1 MSTVTEQQDNNVTNR
16 LNINVTQQ
24 ANSITSKIQAIKE
37 SAKKSLTNTDDYF
50 DEVSK
55 YLINVN
61 VIREQNKLHNDE
73 KSSLV
78 LNEFIAEKEEIEKR
92 YEGTAKLD
100 EKLSELEMAYFKYAK
115 KNASYDRLGKA
126 TLFYD
131 AITDMYVRISRYVDV
146 DKDGAK
152 HDRIRTDR
160 FKPATINKYIDLESK
175 KLAGV
180 HIDTKFRTTILRNF
194 KPYIKEFAPL
204 KPAFYGEF
212 FNTYKPNG
220 FLDVHVKNILNIE
233 KFVEISMPQRYPII
247 NALLENI
254 APYIDE
260 RVFLLNWLST
270 ILNTAKK
277 TKTAIILK
285 GIQRTGKG
293 VFASKIIEYAM
304 HESNCFVATNA
315 NLSDNFNSYLEDKL
329 FITFD
334 EVKGDFHKDK
344 DIANKIK
351 LIVSEENISIRTM
364 HTNPYMIRFAANCI
378 FLSNEDL
385 PIPMDQSD
393 ERLSV
398 IETNSKTLYQVA
410 QGLNLDLTQFIELL
424 EKERDAF
431 LVHLKMCKFNKQLAM
446 STIQNK
452 TKKAIQ
458 DATSTTQAVL
468 KTAFRSQDIETIS
481 EILEE
486 AIQDTENET
495 FIKAETE
502 TLINGEYGAS
512 KVKKQIPFPHTNI
525 NMKIMFIEEFKAGLL
540 SNTSLKWFSIVTNIE
555 HILKSDTKFGNFWNL
570 VLNQA
575 TLIKLKWEENR
586 NIEGTLTMVE
596 LTQSEKFRA
605 VNQHEELTTFH
616 FNQKTFV
623 FTGKKTAVEMSE
635 DIF

>member
-1 MSTVTEQQDNNVTNR
+1 MSNETQQLQNTVTSQTNN
-16 LNINVTQQ
+16 I
-24 ANSITSKIQAIKE
+24 ASKIQAIKD
-37 SAKKSLTNTDDYF
+37 SAKMSLTSDDDYF
-50 DEVSK
+50 NKVSN
-55 YLINVN
+55 YLIDVSL
-61 VIREQNKLHNDE
+61 IREQNKLHNDG
-73 KSSLV
+73 KSSAILS
-78 LNEFIAEKEEIEKR
+78 EFIEEKKEIEKR
-92 YEGTAKLD
+92 YDGTAKLD
-100 EKLSELEMAYFKYAK
+100 EKLGELEMAYFKYAK
-115 KNASYDRLGKA
+115 KNASYDRLGQA

-131 AITDMYVRISRYVDV
+131 SITDTYVRISRYTDT
-146 DKDGAK
+146 DRDGTE

-220 FLDVHVKNILNIE
+220 FLDVQVENILQIE

-277 TKTAIILK
+277 TKTAVILK

-364 HTNPYMIRFAANCI
+364 HTNPYMIRFTANCI

-398 IETNSKTLYQVA
+398 IETKSKTLFQVA
-410 QGLNLDLTQFIELL
+410 QGMNLDLTQFIELL

-486 AIQDTENET
+486 AIQDTKD
-495 FIKAETE
+495 I
-502 TLINGEYGAS
+502 TLIKSEVESLVSGEYEMT
-512 KVKKQIPFPHTNI
+512 KIKKTIPFSTTNI
-525 NMKIMFIEEFKAGLL
+525 NMKTMFIEEFKAGLL
-540 SNTSLKWFSIVTNIE
+540 SNTSLRWFSIVTNIE

-586 NIEGTLTMVE
+586 SIDGTINKIEM
-596 LTQSEKFRA
+596 TQSEKFRA
-605 VNQHEELTTFH
+605 VNQHTDLDTFH
-616 FNQKTFV
+616 FNKKTFT
-623 FTGKKTAVEMSE
+623 FIGKNTAVEILE

>member
-1 MSTVTEQQDNNVTNR
+1 MSTVTEQQDTS
-16 LNINVTQQ
+16 VTQQ

-37 SAKKSLTNTDDYF
+37 SAKQTLTNADDYF
-50 DEVSK
+50 NKVNE

-61 VIREQNKLHNDE
+61 TIREQNKLHNDG
-73 KSSLV
+73 KSSIIF
-78 LNEFIAEKEEIEKR
+78 NEFIEEKKDIEKR
-92 YEGTAKLD
+92 YEGTSKLD

-131 AITDMYVRISRYVDV
+131 SITDTYVRISRYTDT
-146 DKDGAK
+146 DRDGTE

-204 KPAFYGEF
+204 KPAFFGEF

-220 FLDVHVKNILNIE
+220 FLDVQVENILHVE
-233 KFVEISMPQRYPII
+233 KFVEISMPQRYPAI

-364 HTNPYMIRFAANCI
+364 HTNPYMIRFTANCI

-398 IETNSKTLYQVA
+398 IETKSKTLFQVA
-410 QGLNLDLTQFIELL
+410 QGMNLDLTQFIELL

-431 LVHLKMCKFNKQLAM
+431 LIHLKMCKFNKQLAM

-468 KTAFRSQDIETIS
+468 KTAFRSQDLETIS
-481 EILEE
+481 EILDE
-486 AIQDTENET
+486 AIQDTKDIT
-495 FIKAETE
+495 LVKADVES
-502 TLINGEYGAS
+502 LVSGEYEMT
-512 KVKKQIPFPHTNI
+512 KVKKTIPFPHTNI
-525 NMKIMFIEEFKAGLL
+525 NMKIMFMEEFKAGLL

-555 HILKSDTKFGNFWNL
+555 HILKADTKFGNFWNL

-586 NIEGTLTMVE
+586 SIDGAMKLVE
-596 LTQSEKFRA
+596 FTQSEKFRA
-605 VNQHEELTTFH
+605 VDQHAELSTFH

-623 FTGKKTAVEMSE
+623 FTGKKTAVEMIE

>member
-1 MSTVTEQQDNNVTNR
+1 MSTVTEQQDTS
-16 LNINVTQQ
+16 VTQQ
-24 ANSITSKIQAIKE
+24 ANTITSKIQAIKE
-37 SAKKSLTNTDDYF
+37 SAKQTLTNADDYF
-50 DEVSK
+50 NKVNE

-61 VIREQNKLHNDE
+61 TIREQNKLHNDA
-73 KSSLV
+73 KSSSIFD
-78 LNEFIAEKEEIEKR
+78 EFMEEKKEIEKR

-100 EKLSELEMAYFKYAK
+100 EKLGELELAYFKYAK
-115 KNASYDRLGKA
+115 KNASYDRLGQA

-131 AITDMYVRISRYVDV
+131 SITDTYVRVSTYTDTDR
-146 DKDGAK
+146 DGTE

-175 KLAGV
+175 RLAGV
-180 HIDTKFRTTILRNF
+180 HIDTKYRTTILRNF

-220 FLDVHVKNILNIE
+220 FLDIQVENILHVE
-233 KFVEISMPQRYPII
+233 KFVEISMPQRYPAI

-364 HTNPYMIRFAANCI
+364 HTNPYMIRFTANCI

-398 IETNSKTLYQVA
+398 IETKSKTLFQVA
-410 QGLNLDLTQFIELL
+410 QGMNLDLTQFIELL

-431 LVHLKMCKFNKQLAM
+431 LIHLKMCKFNKQLAM

-468 KTAFRSQDIETIS
+468 KTAFRSQDLETIS
-481 EILEE
+481 EILDE
-486 AIQDTENET
+486 AIQDTKDIT
-495 FIKAETE
+495 LVKAEVE
-502 TLINGEYGAS
+502 SLVSGEYEMT
-512 KVKKQIPFPHTNI
+512 KVKKTIPFPHTNI
-525 NMKIMFIEEFKAGLL
+525 NMKIMFMEEFKAGLL

-555 HILKSDTKFGNFWNL
+555 HILKADTKFGNFWNL

-586 NIEGTLTMVE
+586 NIDGVMKLIEF
-596 LTQSEKFRA
+596 TQSEKFRA
-605 VNQHEELTTFH
+605 VDQHKELNTFH

-623 FTGKKTAVEMSE
+623 FTGKKTAIEMVE

>member
-1 MSTVTEQQDNNVTNR
+1 MTSIREKIEKIKDSAKQNLTVTSDSYNLVGQYINNV
-16 LNINVTQQ
+16 
-24 ANSITSKIQAIKE
+24 
-37 SAKKSLTNTDDYF
+37 
-50 DEVSK
+50 VS
-55 YLINVN
+55 
-61 VIREQNKLHNDE
+61 IREQNKLHNEDESAHALQRFYDE
-73 KSSLV
+73 KKAIEADYELRKAEMTIQDKMKQIEQTYVRYARKKASL
-78 LNEFIAEKEEIEKR
+78 
-92 YEGTAKLD
+92 
-100 EKLSELEMAYFKYAK
+100 
-115 KNASYDRLGKA
+115 DRLGKA

-131 AITDMYVRISRYVDV
+131 AITDMYVRISRYIDI
-146 DKDGAK
+146 DTNGTE

-160 FKPATINKYIDLESK
+160 FKPITINKFIDLESK

-180 HIDTKFRTTILRNF
+180 HIDTKLRGFILREF

-204 KPAFYGEF
+204 KPAFYGEY
-212 FNTYKPNG
+212 FNTYVPNG
-220 FLDVHVKNILNIE
+220 FLDVKVNNILS
-233 KFVEISMPQRYPII
+233 VENFTEITMPQRYPII
-247 NALLENI
+247 NALMENI

-293 VFASKIIEYAM
+293 VFSSKIIEYAM

-364 HTNPYMIRFAANCI
+364 HTNPYMIRFTANCI

-398 IETNSKTLYQVA
+398 IETKSRTLIQVA
-410 QGLNLDLTQFIELL
+410 RSMGYEMTEFISLL
-424 EKERDAF
+424 EKERDEF

-446 STIQNK
+446 STIKNK

-458 DATSTTQAVL
+458 DATSTTQSVL

-486 AIQDTENET
+486 AIQDTRDT
-495 FIKAETE
+495 ILIKAEVE
-502 TLINGEYGAS
+502 ASIEGEYGKV

-525 NMKIMFIEEFKAGLL
+525 NMKSMFMDEFRAGLI
-540 SNTSLKWFSIVTNIE
+540 SNTSLKWFSNITNIE

-575 TLIKLKWEENR
+575 TLIKLKWKEDR
-586 NIEGTLTMVE
+586 NINNSMTSTPLSH
-596 LTQSEKFRA
+596 SEKFRA
-605 VNQHEELTTFH
+605 INQHEDLKTFY
-616 FNQKTFV
+616 FNSKVFV
-623 FTGKKTAVEMSE
+623 FTGAKTAIEQEE

>member
-1 MSTVTEQQDNNVTNR
+1 MNS
-16 LNINVTQQ
+16 VTQQ
-24 ANSITSKIQAIKE
+24 ANSITSKIQAIRD
-37 SAKKSLTNTDDYF
+37 SAKKNLTPSDDYF
-50 DEVSK
+50 NQVGEH
-55 YLINVN
+55 LLTVN
-61 VIREQNKLHNDE
+61 AIREKSKLHNED
-73 KSSLV
+73 KSALTF
-78 LNEFIAEKEEIEKR
+78 NEFVEEKKDIERR
-92 YEGTAKLD
+92 YEGTK
-100 EKLSELEMAYFKYAK
+100 EKEALQLKMKELEMAYFKYAK

-126 TLFYD
+126 TLFFD
-131 AITDMYVRISRYVDV
+131 AVTDMFVRISRYIDI
-146 DKDGAK
+146 DKDGTE

-160 FKPATINKYIDLESK
+160 FKQSVINRYIDLESK
-175 KLAGV
+175 KLTGV
-180 HIDTKFRTTILRNF
+180 HIDTKLRTTILRNF
-194 KPYIKEFAPL
+194 KPYIKEFTPL

-220 FLDVHVKNILNIE
+220 FLDVRVKNVLSVENFIE
-233 KFVEISMPQRYPII
+233 ITMPQRYPVI

-293 VFASKIIEYAM
+293 VFSSKIIEYAM

-364 HTNPYMIRFAANCI
+364 HTNPYMIRFTANCI

-398 IETNSKTLYQVA
+398 IETKSRTLLQVA
-410 QGLNLDLTQFIELL
+410 RSMGYELTEFISLL

-431 LVHLKMCKFNKQLAM
+431 LVHLKMCKFSVPLAM
-446 STIQNK
+446 STIKNK

-458 DATSTTQAVL
+458 DATSTTQSVL
-468 KTAFRSQDIETIS
+468 KTAFRSQDLETID

-486 AIQDTENET
+486 AIQDTRNS
-495 FIKAETE
+495 
-502 TLINGEYGAS
+502 TLIKSEVEKSVQTEQGAM
-512 KVKKQIPFPHTNI
+512 KVKESIPFHHTNI
-525 NMKIMFIEEFKAGLL
+525 NMKSIFMEEFKAGLI
-540 SNTSLKWFSIVTNIE
+540 SNTSLKWFSNVTNIE

-575 TLIKLKWEENR
+575 TLIKLKWEDNL
-586 NIEGTLTMVE
+586 NTPEGVKLVPFTH
-596 LTQSEKFRA
+596 SEKFRA
-605 VNQHEELTTFH
+605 INQHEELKTFH

-623 FTGKKTAVEMSE
+623 FMGKKTAVELTQ

>member
-1 MSTVTEQQDNNVTNR
+1 MSTVTEQQDTS
-16 LNINVTQQ
+16 VTQQ
-24 ANSITSKIQAIKE
+24 ANTITSKIQAIKE
-37 SAKKSLTNTDDYF
+37 SAKQTLTNADDYF
-50 DEVSK
+50 NKVNE

-61 VIREQNKLHNDE
+61 TIREQNKLHNDA
-73 KSSLV
+73 KSSSIFD
-78 LNEFIAEKEEIEKR
+78 EFMEEKKEIEKR

-100 EKLSELEMAYFKYAK
+100 EKLGELELAYFKYAK
-115 KNASYDRLGKA
+115 KNASYDRLGQA

-131 AITDMYVRISRYVDV
+131 SITDTYVRISRYTDT
-146 DKDGAK
+146 DRDGTE

-175 KLAGV
+175 RLAGV
-180 HIDTKFRTTILRNF
+180 HIDTKYRTTILRNF

-220 FLDVHVKNILNIE
+220 FLDIQVENILHVE
-233 KFVEISMPQRYPII
+233 KFVEISMPQRYPAI

-304 HESNCFVATNA
+304 HESNCFIATNA

-364 HTNPYMIRFAANCI
+364 HTNPYMIRFTANCI

-398 IETNSKTLYQVA
+398 IETKSKTLFQVA
-410 QGLNLDLTQFIELL
+410 QGMNLDLTQFIELL

-468 KTAFRSQDIETIS
+468 KTAFRSQDLETIS
-481 EILEE
+481 EILDE
-486 AIQDTENET
+486 AIQDTKDIT
-495 FIKAETE
+495 LVKAEVE
-502 TLINGEYGAS
+502 SLVSGEYEMT
-512 KVKKQIPFPHTNI
+512 KVKKTIPFPHTNI
-525 NMKIMFIEEFKAGLL
+525 NMKIMFMEEFKAGLL

-555 HILKSDTKFGNFWNL
+555 HILKADTKFGNFWNL

-586 NIEGTLTMVE
+586 NIDGVMKLVE
-596 LTQSEKFRA
+596 FTQSEKFRA
-605 VNQHEELTTFH
+605 VDQHKELNTFH

-623 FTGKKTAVEMSE
+623 FTGKKTAIEMVE

>member
-1 MSTVTEQQDNNVTNR
+1 MSTVTEQQDTS
-16 LNINVTQQ
+16 VTQQ

-37 SAKKSLTNTDDYF
+37 SAKQTLTNADDYF
-50 DEVSK
+50 NKVNE

-61 VIREQNKLHNDE
+61 TIREQNKLHNDA
-73 KSSLV
+73 KSSSIFD
-78 LNEFIAEKEEIEKR
+78 EFMEEKKEIEKR

-100 EKLSELEMAYFKYAK
+100 EKLGELELAYFKYAK
-115 KNASYDRLGKA
+115 KNASYDRLGQA

-131 AITDMYVRISRYVDV
+131 SITDTYVRISRYTDT
-146 DKDGAK
+146 DRDGTE

-175 KLAGV
+175 RLAGV
-180 HIDTKFRTTILRNF
+180 HIDTKYRTTILRNF

-220 FLDVHVKNILNIE
+220 FLDIQVENILHVE
-233 KFVEISMPQRYPII
+233 KFIEISMPQRYPAI

-364 HTNPYMIRFAANCI
+364 HTNPYMIRFMANCI

-398 IETNSKTLYQVA
+398 IETKSKTLFQVA
-410 QGLNLDLTQFIELL
+410 QGMNLDLTQFIELL

-431 LVHLKMCKFNKQLAM
+431 LIHLKMCKFNKQLAM

-468 KTAFRSQDIETIS
+468 KTAFRSQDLETIS
-481 EILEE
+481 EILDE
-486 AIQDTENET
+486 AIQDTKDIT
-495 FIKAETE
+495 LVKAEVE
-502 TLINGEYGAS
+502 SLVSGEYEMT
-512 KVKKQIPFPHTNI
+512 KVKKTIPFPHTNI
-525 NMKIMFIEEFKAGLL
+525 NMKIMFMEEFKAGLL

-555 HILKSDTKFGNFWNL
+555 HILKADTKFGNFWNL

-586 NIEGTLTMVE
+586 NIDGVMKLVE
-596 LTQSEKFRA
+596 FTQSEKFRA
-605 VNQHEELTTFH
+605 VDQHKELNIFH

-623 FTGKKTAVEMSE
+623 FTGKKTAIEMVE

>member
-1 MSTVTEQQDNNVTNR
+1 MSVTQLQDQD
-16 LNINVTQQ
+16 VTQQ
-24 ANSITSKIQAIKE
+24 AKNSITSRIQAIKD
-37 SAKKSLTNTDDYF
+37 SAKSNLTANDDYF
-50 DEVSK
+50 NEVSK
-55 YLINVN
+55 YLLDVN
-61 VIREQNKLHNDE
+61 LIREQNKVHNDE
-73 KSSLV
+73 KSSLIF
-78 LNEFIAEKEEIEKR
+78 NEFTEEKKEIEKR

-115 KNASYDRLGKA
+115 KNASFDRLGKA

-131 AITDMYVRISRYVDV
+131 SITDTYVRISRYTDT
-146 DKDGAK
+146 DRDGTQ

-160 FKPATINKYIDLESK
+160 FKPSTINKYIDLESK

-220 FLDVHVKNILNIE
+220 FLDVQVQNTIQIE
-233 KFVEISMPQRYPII
+233 KFVEISMPQRYPVI

-277 TKTAIILK
+277 TKTAVILK

-398 IETNSKTLYQVA
+398 IETKSKTLFQVA
-410 QGLNLDLTQFIELL
+410 QGMGFELTEFIELL
-424 EKERDAF
+424 EKERDGF

-468 KTAFRSQDIETIS
+468 KTAFRSQDLETIS

-486 AIQDTENET
+486 AIQDTKDITLIKSEIESLVT
-495 FIKAETE
+495 GEYEMIKA
-502 TLINGEYGAS
+502 
-512 KVKKQIPFPHTNI
+512 KKSIPFPYTNV
-525 NMKIMFIEEFKAGLL
+525 NMKAMFMEEFKAGLL

-555 HILKSDTKFGNFWNL
+555 HILKADTKFGNFWNL

-586 NIEGTLTMVE
+586 NIDGVTE
-596 LTQSEKFRA
+596 LIEFTQSEKFRA
-605 VNQHEELTTFH
+605 VNQHEELDTFH
-616 FNQKTFV
+616 FNKKTFV
-623 FTGKKTAVEMSE
+623 FTGKKTAIEMQE

>member
-1 MSTVTEQQDNNVTNR
+1 MVD
-16 LNINVTQQ
+16 INKKV
-24 ANSITSKIQAIKE
+24 KAIKDNARKNLTPNDDYFNIVDKKLYE
-37 SAKKSLTNTDDYF
+37 VNKIREQSKLHNEDKASANFAEFNEAKKS
-50 DEVSK
+50 
-55 YLINVN
+55 IN
-61 VIREQNKLHNDE
+61 
-73 KSSLV
+73 
-78 LNEFIAEKEEIEKR
+78 KR
-92 YEGTAKLD
+92 YEGLD
-100 EKLSELEMAYFKYAK
+100 DAENLKKKFKELEYAYIKYAK
-115 KNASYDRLGKA
+115 KNASIDRLGSA

-131 AITDMYVRISRYVDV
+131 SITDMYVRISRYVDI
-146 DKDGAK
+146 DTDGREI
-152 HDRIRTDR
+152 DRIRTDR
-160 FKPATINKYIDLESK
+160 FKPVTINKYIDLESK

-180 HIDTKFRTTILRNF
+180 HIETKSRTAILREF

-204 KPAFYGEF
+204 KPAFYGEY
-212 FNTYKPNG
+212 FNTYVPNG
-220 FLDVHVKNILNIE
+220 FLDVKVDNLIE
-233 KFVEISMPQRYPII
+233 VHKFTEITLPQRYPVI

-315 NLSDNFNSYLEDKL
+315 NLSDTFNSYLEDKL

-364 HTNPYMIRFAANCI
+364 HTNPYMIRFSANCI

-398 IETNSKTLYQVA
+398 IETKSKTLLQVA
-410 QGLNLDLTQFIELL
+410 RGMGYEIGEFISLL
-424 EKERDAF
+424 EKERDEF
-431 LVHLKMCKFNKQLAM
+431 LVHLKMCNYSKQLAM
-446 STIQNK
+446 STIANK

-458 DATSTTQAVL
+458 DATSTTQSVL
-468 KTAFRSQDIETIS
+468 KTAFRSQDLDTIS
-481 EILEE
+481 EMLDE
-486 AIQDTENET
+486 AIADT
-495 FIKAETE
+495 KSE
-502 TLINGEYGAS
+502 TLIKQEIEAS
-512 KVKKQIPFPHTNI
+512 ASGDYETIKSKKIIPFPYN
-525 NMKIMFIEEFKAGLL
+525 NAEMKIIFMDEFKSGLI
-540 SNTSLKWFSIVTNIE
+540 SNTSLKWFSKVTNIE

-570 VLNQA
+570 VLSKA
-575 TLIKLKWEENR
+575 SIIKLRWSENR
-586 NIEGTLTMVE
+586 HIDGTTQLIEVE
-596 LTQSEKFRA
+596 HGERFRA
-605 VNQHEELTTFH
+605 INQHELPTTFH
-616 FNQKTFV
+616 FNKKTFTFTSSKIAIEIQREV
-623 FTGKKTAVEMSE
+623 F
-635 DIF
+635 

>member
-1 MSTVTEQQDNNVTNR
+1 MNNVTQQQGTS
-16 LNINVTQQ
+16 VTQQ
-24 ANSITSKIQAIKE
+24 ANSITSKIQAIKD
-37 SAKKSLTNTDDYF
+37 SAKKSLTPSDDF
-50 DEVSK
+50 FNQVDGHLSA
-55 YLINVN
+55 VN
-61 VIREQNKLHNDE
+61 AIRERSKLHNED
-73 KSSLV
+73 KSSLIF
-78 LNEFIAEKEEIEKR
+78 NEFTEKKKDINQR
-92 YEGTAKLD
+92 YKDTTDKDALALKM
-100 EKLSELEMAYFKYAK
+100 SELEMAYFDYAK
-115 KNASYDRLGKA
+115 KNASYDRLGKS

-131 AITDMYVRISRYVDV
+131 AVTDMYVRISRYTDIH
-146 DKDGAK
+146 KDGTES
-152 HDRIRTDR
+152 DRIRTDR
-160 FKPATINKYIDLESK
+160 FKPTTINKYIDLESK

-180 HIDTKFRTTILRNF
+180 HIDTKLRTTILRNF

-220 FLDVHVKNILNIE
+220 FLDVNVKNVLS
-233 KFVEISMPQRYPII
+233 VENFTEITMPQRYPVI

-277 TKTAIILK
+277 TKTAVILK

-351 LIVSEENISIRTM
+351 LIVSEDNVSIRTM
-364 HTNPYMIRFAANCI
+364 HTNPYMIRFSANCI

-398 IETNSKTLYQVA
+398 IETKSRTLLQVA
-410 QGLNLDLTQFIELL
+410 RSMGYELVEFISLL

-431 LVHLKMCKFNKQLAM
+431 LVHLKMCKFNVQLAM
-446 STIQNK
+446 STIKNK

-458 DATSTTQAVL
+458 DATSTTQSVL
-468 KTAFRSQDIETIS
+468 KTAFRSQDLETID

-486 AIQDTENET
+486 AIQDTKNSIL
-495 FIKAETE
+495 IKAETE
-502 TLINGEYGAS
+502 KVVQGEYGAS
-512 KVKKQIPFPHTNI
+512 KVKESIPFPHSNI
-525 NMKIMFIEEFKAGLL
+525 DMKAIFMDEFKAGLI
-540 SNTSLKWFSIVTNIE
+540 SNTSLKWFSNVTNIE

-575 TLIKLKWEENR
+575 TLVKLKWEDNL
-586 NIEGTLTMVE
+586 NTQDGVQLVE
-596 LTQSEKFRA
+596 FTHSERFRPI
-605 VNQHEELTTFH
+605 NQHEDLKTFH
-616 FNQKTFV
+616 FNRKTFV
-623 FTGKKTAVEMSE
+623 FTGKKTAIELTH

>member
-1 MSTVTEQQDNNVTNR
+1 
-16 LNINVTQQ
+16 
-24 ANSITSKIQAIKE
+24 
-37 SAKKSLTNTDDYF
+37 
-50 DEVSK
+50 
-55 YLINVN
+55 
-61 VIREQNKLHNDE
+61 
-73 KSSLV
+73 
-78 LNEFIAEKEEIEKR
+78 
-92 YEGTAKLD
+92 
-100 EKLSELEMAYFKYAK
+100 
-115 KNASYDRLGKA
+115 
-126 TLFYD
+126 
-131 AITDMYVRISRYVDV
+131 MYVRISRYTDI
-146 DKDGAK
+146 DKDKTK
-152 HDRIRTDR
+152 HERIRTDR
-160 FKPATINKYIDLESK
+160 FKPSTINKYIDLESK

-180 HIDTKFRTTILRNF
+180 HIDTKLRTTILRNF

-220 FLDVHVKNILNIE
+220 FLDVQVKNVLS
-233 KFVEISMPQRYPII
+233 VENFTEITMPERYPVI
-247 NALLENI
+247 NALMENI

-293 VFASKIIEYAM
+293 VFSSKIIEYAM

-364 HTNPYMIRFAANCI
+364 HTNPYMIRFTANCI

-398 IETNSKTLYQVA
+398 IETKSKVLAQVA
-410 QGLNLDLTQFIELL
+410 REMGLNGMPEFIPLL

-431 LVHLKMCKFNKQLAM
+431 LVHLKMCKFDINLAM
-446 STIQNK
+446 STIKNK

-458 DATSTTQAVL
+458 DATSTTQSVL
-468 KTAFRSQDIETIS
+468 KTAFRSQDLETID

-486 AIQDTENET
+486 AIQDTKNS
-495 FIKAETE
+495 
-502 TLINGEYGAS
+502 TLIKSEGKKSIPTEDGGTME
-512 KVKKQIPFPHTNI
+512 VKDTIPFPYTNI
-525 NMKIMFIEEFKAGLL
+525 NMKAMFMAEFKAGLI
-540 SNTSLKWFSIVTNIE
+540 SNTSLKWFSNITNIE
-555 HILKSDTKFGNFWNL
+555 HIIKSDTKFGNFWNL

-586 NIEGTLTMVE
+586 NLSGQMGLVE
-596 LTQSEKFRA
+596 LTHSEKFRA
-605 VNQHEELTTFH
+605 INQHEELKTFH
-616 FNQKTFV
+616 FNQKTFE
-623 FTGKKTAVEMSE
+623 FMGKKTAVELTE

>member
-1 MSTVTEQQDNNVTNR
+1 MSNVSELQSKSVTV
-16 LNINVTQQ
+16 Q
-24 ANSITSKIQAIKE
+24 ANSITSKIQAIKD
-37 SAKKSLTNTDDYF
+37 SAKNSLTPSDDYF
-50 DEVSK
+50 NQVGE
-55 YLINVN
+55 YLTAVN
-61 VIREQNKLHNDE
+61 SIREKNKLHNEDKSAIIFNAFVEE
-73 KSSLV
+73 KKD
-78 LNEFIAEKEEIEKR
+78 IDRR
-92 YEGTAKLD
+92 YEGTKEKDALKL
-100 EKLSELEMAYFKYAK
+100 KMNELEMAYFKYAK
-115 KNASYDRLGKA
+115 KNASYDRLGKS

-131 AITDMYVRISRYVDV
+131 AITDMYVRISRYIDV
-146 DKDGAK
+146 DKDGTE

-160 FKPATINKYIDLESK
+160 FKPSTINKYIDLESK

-180 HIDTKFRTTILRNF
+180 HIDTKLRTTILRNF

-220 FLDVHVKNILNIE
+220 FLDVNVKNVLSIE
-233 KFVEISMPQRYPII
+233 NFTEITMPQRYPII

-277 TKTAIILK
+277 TKTAVILK

-364 HTNPYMIRFAANCI
+364 HTNPYMIRFSANCI

-398 IETNSKTLYQVA
+398 IETKSKVLAQVA
-410 QGLNLDLTQFIELL
+410 REMGLNGMPEFIPLL

-431 LVHLKMCKFNKQLAM
+431 LVHLKMCKFDINLAM
-446 STIQNK
+446 STIKNK

-458 DATSTTQAVL
+458 DATSTTQSVL
-468 KTAFRSQDIETIS
+468 KTAFRSQDIDTID

-486 AIQDTENET
+486 AIQDTKNSIL
-495 FIKAETE
+495 IKSEIE
-502 TLINGEYGAS
+502 KMVQGEYGAS
-512 KVKKQIPFPHTNI
+512 KVKETIPFPHPNI
-525 NMKIMFIEEFKAGLL
+525 NMKSIFMEELKAGFI
-540 SNTSLKWFSIVTNIE
+540 SNTSLKWFSNVTNIE

-575 TLIKLKWEENR
+575 TLIKLKWEDNL
-586 NIEGTLTMVE
+586 NTPDGVQLVE
-596 LTQSEKFRA
+596 FTHSEKFRPI
-605 VNQHEELTTFH
+605 NQHEEIKTFH

-623 FTGKKTAVEMSE
+623 FTGKKTAVELTQ